1 MTFNEV
7 QWDSKA
13 FKEAQ
18 RLQGV
23 QRGSKDPEEA
33 REILSEESRVR
44 GLEKLRVKHGVAEM
58 PHRNKKNTQ
67 NGEDRNWGVAEMQHS
82 FFVAQQCVSPRHSK
96 TQYLVWKKT
105 NNFNDLTVKNRLTAV
120 VKPLDIVA
128 WSD

>member
-1 MTFNEV
+1 MAF
-7 QWDSKA
+7 KA

-58 PHRNKKNTQ
+58 PHRIKNNTT
-67 NGEDRNWGVAEMQHS
+67 NGEDRIWGVAEMQHS
-82 FFVAQQCVSPRHSK
+82 FFCGTTVCVTAAQQDTISSV
-96 TQYLVWKKT
+96 KK
-105 NNFNDLTVKNRLTAV
+105 D
-120 VKPLDIVA
+120 
-128 WSD
+128 

>member
-1 MTFNEV
+1 MAF
-7 QWDSKA
+7 KA

-23 QRGSKDPEEA
+23 QRGSKDSEEA

-82 FFVAQQCVSPRHSK
+82 FLWHNSVCQGDTARH
-96 TQYLVWKKT
+96 
-105 NNFNDLTVKNRLTAV
+105 N
-120 VKPLDIVA
+120 I
-128 WSD
+128 

>member
-1 MTFNEV
+1 MTF
-7 QWDSKA
+7 KA

-23 QRGSKDPEEA
+23 QRGSKDSEEA

-58 PHRNKKNTQ
+58 PHRIKNNTT
-67 NGEDRNWGVAEMQHS
+67 NGEDRIWGVAEMQHS
-82 FFVAQQCVSPRHSK
+82 FFVAQQCVSGRHSK
-96 TQYLVWKKT
+96 TQHLAWKKT

-120 VKPLDIVA
+120 VQPLDVVA
-128 WSD
+128 PPD

>member
-1 MTFNEV
+1 MTF
-7 QWDSKA
+7 KA

-58 PHRNKKNTQ
+58 PHRNKKTHKMEKIEIGVLQRCNTLFLWH
-67 NGEDRNWGVAEMQHS
+67 NSVCHCGTA
-82 FFVAQQCVSPRHSK
+82 RH
-96 TQYLVWKKT
+96 
-105 NNFNDLTVKNRLTAV
+105 N
-120 VKPLDIVA
+120 I
-128 WSD
+128 